1 MTSASPSIGQATPRT
16 TRRRATYTPGTLGRA
31 PRAGFGAQDLWSR
44 AAPSR
49 RGTSLVAS
57 VDVTVHVRRA
67 TEADLDLVTWV
78 MLAASRSHLDRGI
91 WEYLNGS
98 DESSALAFLRRLAT
112 TETVHLFHHSL
123 FLVAE
128 LDGEPGAAMCAY
140 DSATQGFEAV
150 LPEIAAA
157 TAAEGIDAEDS
168 DYVRRNGVLLSGFV
182 MEDPGPPGPRWV
194 IENVATRPEMR
205 RRGLVDALLHQLL
218 GHGRER
224 GFDHAQIS
232 VFIDNER
239 ARRAYVKAGFEP
251 LVEQRSED
259 WPREIGCPGTEM
271 LLQAL

>member
-1 MTSASPSIGQATPRT
+1 MGI
-16 TRRRATYTPGTLGRA
+16 
-31 PRAGFGAQDLWSR
+31 
-44 AAPSR
+44 
-49 RGTSLVAS
+49 
-57 VDVTVHVRRA
+57 HVRRA
-67 TEADLDLVTWV
+67 READLDLLTWV

-98 DESSALAFLRRLAT
+98 GESSALGFLRRLAT
-112 TETVHLFHHSL
+112 TDTVQLFHHSL
-123 FLVAE
+123 FVVAE

-140 DSATQGFEAV
+140 DSASQGFEVA

-157 TAAEGIDAEDS
+157 TVAEGIDTQDP
-168 DYVRRNGVLLSGFV
+168 DYVRRSGVLLGGFV

-224 GFDHAQIS
+224 GFEHAQIALL
-232 VFIDNER
+232 IGNER

-251 LVEQRSED
+251 LVEQRSDD
-259 WPREIGCPGTEM
+259 WQREIGCPGTEM
-271 LLQAL
+271 LLQTL